1 MSTNN
6 FFNRNI
12 KTSVGTLF
20 FLAVFFSMITMPI
33 LSVNAQT
40 ESQMNM
46 SSQLTSSV
54 LKLANTNVPI
64 DIPLLKGYENGNEIY
79 FIATDV
85 SDVNTASLLTN
96 KTGFKVNYAPI
107 LSQTPESAKGQVFV
121 FTNGINGNG
130 SLGFQNEVMNT
141 KPGDKNYSPL
151 FQINLVRWNDNA
163 NVSEI
168 RSIGQLNQSLQ
179 NNELTIN
186 KTDIIA
192 NHPAIKW
199 NNGSL
204 MIREDGPNINDET
217 PYMGGQVLDIDTE
230 KMIVTMVAHRGWGPD
245 GSTIY
250 YIVTDAA
257 PKMPADM
264 MGVPFVEA
272 DSQLVGKGAVDLFQ
286 FTNGINGSGPMGFQA
301 GIGAANPTDES
312 YSPMWFIQF
321 IEWKEPS
328 QARVLQTLSDI
339 TSLQSSGAI
348 EITPAMDGK
357 HVVNCPFFDE
367 ETVVKHKS
375 KQMGL

>member
-1 MSTNN
+1 MSNY
-6 FFNRNI
+6 FLNRNR
-12 KTSVGTLF
+12 KTSSGILF
-20 FLAVFFSMITMPI
+20 FLVVFFSMITIPI
-33 LSVNAQT
+33 LGINAQT
-40 ESQMNM
+40 QSQSNT
-46 SSQLTSSV
+46 SSQTSPV

-64 DIPLLKGYENGNEIY
+64 DIPLYKGYENGNEIY

-85 SDVNTASLLTN
+85 SDKNTASLLTN
-96 KTGFKVNYAPI
+96 KSGFKVNYAPI

-130 SLGFQNEVMNT
+130 SLGFQNEVLNA

-151 FQINLVRWNDNA
+151 FQVNLISWNDNA

-186 KTDIIA
+186 KTDIVV

-199 NNGSL
+199 SNGSL
-204 MIREDGPNINDET
+204 MIRDDKNINDET
-217 PYMGGQVLDIDTE
+217 PYMGGQVLDIDTQ

-301 GIGAANPTDES
+301 GIGAANPTDDN

-321 IEWKEPS
+321 IEWKDPS

-339 TSLQSSGAI
+339 ATMQSSGAI
-348 EITPAMDGK
+348 EIVPAMDGK

-367 ETVVKHKS
+367 ETVLKHKS